1 MLIHTKYLLSPFHL
15 SSINVSVP
23 FIMKSADYLIVNPVS
38 RIRKMP
44 KNGILFFM
52 NDPGKQLPL
61 HLFDCK
67 VMK

>member
-1 MLIHTKYLLSPFHL
+1 
-15 SSINVSVP
+15 
-23 FIMKSADYLIVNPVS
+23 MKSADYLIVNPVS

-61 HLFDCK
+61 HLFGCK